1 MPSKQSVMSFFD
13 KFKQFALGGNM
24 IDLAL
29 GVMIGAAFNKVISS
43 LVKDVFMP
51 PIGLMLGGIDFTQYK
66 ILLSKAIYNDQ
77 NNLVRE
83 AITLNVGS
91 FLQEVFDFIIVAFV
105 LFLVVQAM
113 YTLRHM
119 FEKQEEQKQQKSQ
132 EAFLKE
138 IRNVLI
144 DIRDQ
149 DQNQKNNA

>member
-13 KFKQFALGGNM
+13 KFKQFALRGNM

-119 FEKQEEQKQQKSQ
+119 FEKQEEQKQ
-132 EAFLKE
+132 E
-138 IRNVLI
+138 ISMHACILLL
-144 DIRDQ
+144 
-149 DQNQKNNA
+149 AS